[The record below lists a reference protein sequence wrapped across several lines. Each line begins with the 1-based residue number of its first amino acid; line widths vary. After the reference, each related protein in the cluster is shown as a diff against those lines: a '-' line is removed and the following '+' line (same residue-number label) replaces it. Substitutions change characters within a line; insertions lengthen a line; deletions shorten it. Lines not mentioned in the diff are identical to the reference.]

1 MAHYNFSKDLE
12 EAQIVEQEV
21 LTKLQILIPE
31 LTNLT
36 ISTCKEFDIAAD
48 WKDRKVTF
56 EVKNDL
62 MAAKTGNAAIEYEC
76 RGKPS
81 GIAVTEADYWVY
93 KIKAKYFIFRTKKVK
108 HKLFKEAAFSR
119 KVAGGDVGSNTR
131 MFLVKISIF
140 QSWGTE
146 F

>member
-1 MAHYNFSKDLE
+1 MAHYNFKKDLQ
-12 EAQIVEQEV
+12 EAQVVEQEV

-31 LTNLT
+31 LTNLQL
-36 ISTCKEFDIAAD
+36 STCREFDISAD
-48 WKDRKVTF
+48 WQDRKVTF

-81 GIAVTEADYWVY
+81 GIAVTKADYLVY
-93 KIKAKYFIFRTKKVK
+93 KIKARYYIFRTKEVK
-108 HKLFKEAAFSR
+108 QKLFEEAIFSK

-131 MFLVKISIF
+131 MFLVKVPVF
-140 QSWGTE
+140 KSWGTE